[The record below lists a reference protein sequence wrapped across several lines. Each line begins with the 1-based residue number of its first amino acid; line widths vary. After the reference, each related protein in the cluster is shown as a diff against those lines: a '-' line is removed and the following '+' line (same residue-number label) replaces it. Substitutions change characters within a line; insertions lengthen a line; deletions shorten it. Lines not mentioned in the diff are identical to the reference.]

1 MKHIPA
7 SDTRLARI
15 ITKAH
20 LDILFINH
28 VLELES
34 LSREELADKLEVT
47 IRYLGRVIHGS
58 LPLTFSLQ
66 RKLELLSGKS
76 IEKYTQE
83 LEASGFIE
91 LYQELNKKPLLR
103 EALFIMLKITQNV

>member
-1 MKHIPA
+1 M
-7 SDTRLARI
+7 
-15 ITKAH
+15 
-20 LDILFINH
+20 
-28 VLELES
+28 
-34 LSREELADKLEVT
+34 
-47 IRYLGRVIHGS
+47 G

-66 RKLELLSGKS
+66 RKLELLSGNRTGEA
-76 IEKYTQE
+76 IQE

>member
-7 SDTRLARI
+7 SNTRLARI

-34 LSREELADKLEVT
+34 LSREELAGLLEVT
-47 IRYLGRVIHGS
+47 IRYLGSVSCGS
-58 LPLTFSLQ
+58 LPLTFNLQ

-76 IEKYTQE
+76 IEKYAQE
-83 LEASGFIE
+83 LEESGFIE